1 MISSVEGKLE
11 VSLAGLVFLG
21 LATLVASGIVF
32 LFGVYVGKGVAEQR
46 FVAEQR
52 VVRLPVTAAAPAA
65 KAAEAEPT
73 IWENLSRG
81 EGGAASAAP
90 APTPTEVPIHV
101 PAREAKPPT
110 PAPTVAA
117 SPTAAPAAVRPATPV
132 PAVPP
137 PLVKGMR
144 YQVQVNAMA
153 EKARAEQLVRD
164 LKASGYNAYISPGAV
179 NGRTLYRV
187 RIGKFPTE
195 EAARQTIVRLREQ
208 GFPKAFLAAE

>member
-11 VSLAGLVFLG
+11 VSLAGLVFLA

-46 FVAEQR
+46 FVEEQR

-65 KAAEAEPT
+65 KAGEAEPT

-90 APTPTEVPIHV
+90 APTATEAPIHV
-101 PAREAKPPT
+101 PAPEAKPPT
-110 PAPTVAA
+110 LAPT
-117 SPTAAPAAVRPATPV
+117 PTAAATPTAVPVRPAP
-132 PAVPP
+132 PAPVPP
-137 PLVKGMR
+137 PLAKGMR

-153 EKARAEQLVRD
+153 EKVRAEQLVRD
-164 LKASGYNAYISPGAV
+164 LKASGFNAYISPGTV
-179 NGRTLYRV
+179 SGRTLYRV
-187 RIGKFPTE
+187 RIGKYPTE